1 MLTVSFT
8 RGAEAIHPEMS
19 DQRATVPYMGTRALF
34 DRQAMADLLARQS
47 GVITRSQT
55 RDCAMSDQALRHRIR
70 SIGPWQVLL
79 PGVYLTTTGSPATPQ
94 RLMAAQLY
102 AGRDSVITGPAALSL
117 HHLRGP
123 QTPIVDVLVP
133 HERRRRSLGFV
144 RVHRTVRMPIVVLWA
159 GEVGYVPLARAV
171 ADTARGL
178 RELGEVRAVVAEG
191 VQRQRLHVSQLADEL
206 ARGPVQGSAYFR
218 QALEEVREGIRSA
231 VEGDLRTLI
240 KRERLP
246 EPMYNPDLYAGD
258 SFIARPDAWWAEAAV
273 AGEVDSREWHLS
285 PRSWERTLA
294 RDARMSAHG
303 IVVLHFSP
311 RRLRTEPRQVAAEI
325 RSALAAGC
333 SRGVPEIRAV
343 PAR

>member
-1 MLTVSFT
+1 
-8 RGAEAIHPEMS
+8 MS
-19 DQRATVPYMGTRALF
+19 DQRATVRYMGSKALF
-34 DRQAMADLLARQS
+34 DRKTMNDLLVRQN

-70 SIGPWQVLL
+70 PGGPWQVLL
-79 PGVYLTTTGSPATPQ
+79 PGVYLTTTGSPAPLH

-102 AGRDSVITGPAALSL
+102 AGRDSVITGPAALAL
-117 HHLRGP
+117 HHIRAP
-123 QTPIVDVLVP
+123 QTPIVDVLIP

-144 RVHRTVRMPIVVLWA
+144 RVHRTARMPSVVLWA
-159 GEVGYVPLARAV
+159 DQVGYVPLARAV

-178 RELGEVRAVVAEG
+178 RDLGEVRAVVADG

-206 ARGPVQGSAYFR
+206 GRGPVQGSACFR
-218 QALEEVREGIRSA
+218 QVLEEVGEGVRSA
-231 VEGDLRTLI
+231 AEGDLRTLI

-246 EPMYNPDLYAGD
+246 DPMYNPSLYAGG
-258 SFIARPDAWWAEAAV
+258 SFIARPDAWWAEAGV

-285 PRSWERTLA
+285 PRDWERTLA

-303 IVVLHFSP
+303 IVVLRFSP
-311 RRLRTEPRQVAAEI
+311 RRLRTQPRQVAAEI
-325 RSALAAGC
+325 KSALAAGR
-333 SRGVPEIRAV
+333 SRGAPQIRAI

>member
-1 MLTVSFT
+1 
-8 RGAEAIHPEMS
+8 
-19 DQRATVPYMGTRALF
+19 MGSRALF
-34 DRQAMADLLARQS
+34 DRKAMADLLTRQS

-70 SIGPWQVLL
+70 PGGPWQVLL
-79 PGVYLTTTGSPATPQ
+79 PGVYLTTTGSPATPH

-102 AGRDSVITGPAALSL
+102 AGGDSVITGPAALAL
-117 HHLRGP
+117 HHIRAP
-123 QTPIVDVLVP
+123 QTPIVDVLIP

-144 RVHRTVRMPIVVLWA
+144 RVHRTARMPSVVLWA
-159 GEVGYVPLARAV
+159 DEVSYVPLARAV

-178 RELGEVRAVVAEG
+178 RDLGEVRAVVADG

-206 ARGPVQGSAYFR
+206 ARGPVQGSACFR
-218 QALEEVREGIRSA
+218 LALEEVGEGVRSA
-231 VEGDLRTLI
+231 AEGDLRALI

-246 EPMYNPDLYAGD
+246 DPMYNPSLYAGG
-258 SFIARPDAWWAEAAV
+258 SFIARPDAWWAEAGV

-285 PRSWERTLA
+285 PRDWERTLA

-303 IVVLHFSP
+303 IVVLRISP

-325 RSALAAGC
+325 KSALAAGR
-333 SRGVPEIRAV
+333 SRGAPEIRAI